1 MHKNIDK
8 TVEIAKCTLADM
20 FNINKDDI
28 DRRIRKAPVIE
39 ARRFLIFFL
48 VDELSM
54 KFSDIPKVVKSITS
68 HASAMH
74 HFYKMMN
81 WMDLKCEEKLKMK
94 YLNFKNQM
102 VEKGLSN
109 LESELHKQIKMK
121 KVINWN
127 INQLKNMID
136 EA

>member
-1 MHKNIDK
+1 MHNNIDK

>member
-28 DRRIRKAPVIE
+28 DRRTRKAPVIE